1 MIPTKFIKSENKH
14 RRSAWNLF
22 FVFVATCGALMIIGL
37 LLSPLIYSRGEGLW
51 TALTS
56 EDTLF
61 SIRFTL
67 MCAISSTLL
76 ATLMSLVMGYA
87 LARYKFP
94 FKGIIELLLT
104 LPLVLPPI
112 VLGLCLLIL
121 FGPILGESL
130 RQIGIRIVYTP
141 IGIILAQFSVAM
153 PVMIK
158 IFKTA
163 FVGVSRSIYEAANLD
178 GAGEG
183 QVFLKIIVPM
193 NRSAI
198 FTGISTGFA
207 RAMGEFGAT
216 MMVAGII
223 SQRSITLPGAIYLGI
238 ASGDMDKAIALAAV
252 LIIVS
257 MICLGLIHTLEKRSE
272 QTSR

>member
-1 MIPTKFIKSENKH
+1 MIPTKFIRSEKKHGKSGW
-14 RRSAWNLF
+14 SLLF
-22 FVFVATCGALMIIGL
+22 IMTALGGALMIIAL
-37 LLSPLIYSRGEGLW
+37 LLSPLIYSRGVGLW
-51 TALTS
+51 SALTS

-76 ATLMSLVMGYA
+76 ATLISLVMGYA
-87 LARYKFP
+87 LARYKFA

-121 FGPILGESL
+121 FGPILGEPL

-141 IGIILAQFSVAM
+141 IGIVLAQFSVAM

-183 QVFLKIIVPM
+183 QVFLGIILPM

-257 MICLGLIHTLEKRSE
+257 MICLGLIHTLEKRSV
-272 QTSR
+272 QTR